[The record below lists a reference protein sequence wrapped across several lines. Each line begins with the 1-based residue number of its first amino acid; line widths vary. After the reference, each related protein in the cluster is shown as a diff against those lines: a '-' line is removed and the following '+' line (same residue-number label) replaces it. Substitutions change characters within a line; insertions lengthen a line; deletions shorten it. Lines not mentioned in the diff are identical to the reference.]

1 MGSGDRGELRQ
12 TGPPSLRRW
21 GGFGEAGRRGD
32 MGRGVGGTLI
42 NMSEGLDAG
51 VGDVSS

>member
-1 MGSGDRGELRQ
+1 MGSEDRGELRQ

-21 GGFGEAGRRGD
+21 GGYGEAGRRGD
-32 MGRGVGGTLI
+32 MVGGTVI
-42 NMSEGLDAG
+42 NMSKGLDAG